1 MNGATEFYSNLQQY
15 IIHLKHSFV
24 NPVRVF
30 HGLHKV
36 LFWFLLDIFPE
47 IKQGLD
53 ITLTGSRLLFL
64 YLACIK
70 HS

>member
-1 MNGATEFYSNLQQY
+1 MAY
-15 IIHLKHSFV
+15 IRS
-24 NPVRVF
+24 
-30 HGLHKV
+30 
-36 LFWFLLDIFPE
+36 LFSFLLDTFSE

-70 HS
+70 HN

>member
-36 LFWFLLDIFPE
+36 FIQFL
-47 IKQGLD
+47 
-53 ITLTGSRLLFL
+53 
-64 YLACIK
+64 A
-70 HS
+70 